1 MKMVAG
7 MVSLYMV
14 VEHFKG
20 GDAAPVYERFRAR
33 GRLAPDGLAYV
44 ASWVDL
50 ERGCCFQLMETADPR
65 LLDQWT
71 ARWRD
76 LVDFQVHPV
85 VTSAEASAR
94 ASQAESDVSRAPR
107 GDGAT
112 RVLGP
117 RHAYLLLC
125 VLGTVL
131 PCAAFLPFLWAHGLD
146 VQAFVA
152 QLFGTPVSAFFGLD
166 VIVSAVVL
174 WTFVYVEGTRRG
186 MTRLWA
192 PVVAS
197 LLVGVSLGLPLFLYM
212 RETQTTR
219 AA

>member
-1 MKMVAG
+1 MA
-7 MVSLYMV
+7 SLYMV

-65 LLDQWT
+65 LIDEWT
-71 ARWRD
+71 AQWND
-76 LVDFQVHPV
+76 LVDFEVHPV
-85 VTSAEASAR
+85 VTSADAAAR
-94 ASQAESDVSRAPR
+94 AARRGPDVRPPTRHDTRAVV
-107 GDGAT
+107 A
-112 RVLGP
+112 P

-125 VLGTVL
+125 VLGTIL

-146 VQAFVA
+146 IQAFVA

-166 VIVSAVVL
+166 VIVSAVTL
-174 WTFVYVEGTRRG
+174 WTFIFVEGTRRG

-192 PVVAS
+192 PVFAS
-197 LLVGVSLGLPLFLYM
+197 LFVGVSLGLPLFLYM
-212 RETQTTR
+212 RERQTTR
-219 AA
+219 TA

>member
-1 MKMVAG
+1 MA
-7 MVSLYMV
+7 SLYMV

-20 GDAAPVYERFRAR
+20 GDAAPVYARFRAR
-33 GRLAPDGLAYV
+33 GRLAPDGLTYAS
-44 ASWVDL
+44 SWVDL

-65 LLDQWT
+65 LLNQWT
-71 ARWRD
+71 ARWSD
-76 LVDFQVHPV
+76 LVDFDVHPV
-85 VTSAEASAR
+85 VTSADAAAR
-94 ASQAESDVSRAPR
+94 VATGGPDAHSPTRHDTRAVV
-107 GDGAT
+107 A
-112 RVLGP
+112 P

-125 VLGTVL
+125 VLGTIL

-146 VQAFVA
+146 IQAFVA

-186 MTRLWA
+186 ITRLWA

-212 RETQTTR
+212 REKR
-219 AA
+219 ASRTP

>member
-1 MKMVAG
+1 MA
-7 MVSLYMV
+7 SLYMV

-20 GDAAPVYERFRAR
+20 GDAAPVYDRFRAR
-33 GRLAPDGLAYV
+33 GRLAPDGLTYV
-44 ASWVDL
+44 SSWVDL

-65 LLDQWT
+65 LLNQWT
-71 ARWRD
+71 ARWSD
-76 LVDFQVHPV
+76 LVDFDVHPV
-85 VTSAEASAR
+85 VTSADAAAR
-94 ASQAESDVSRAPR
+94 VAANAPDAHLPARHDTRAVV
-107 GDGAT
+107 A
-112 RVLGP
+112 P

-125 VLGTVL
+125 VLGTIL

-146 VQAFVA
+146 VEAFVS

-166 VIVSAVVL
+166 VIVSALVL

-212 RETQTTR
+212 REIQASR